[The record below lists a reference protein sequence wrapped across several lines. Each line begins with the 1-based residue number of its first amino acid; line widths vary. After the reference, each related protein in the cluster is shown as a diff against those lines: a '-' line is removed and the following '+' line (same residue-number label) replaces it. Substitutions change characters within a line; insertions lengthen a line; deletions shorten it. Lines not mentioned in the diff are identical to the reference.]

1 MKGQF
6 ARRRPALCHRAMISS
21 LVLLLGLGCTAGG
34 CDATPAQKTTT
45 PEVAPPS
52 IENMKD
58 NIKSQAAQF
67 KGAKG
72 KRPAG
77 EPHGR

>member
-1 MKGQF
+1 MKVQV
-6 ARRRPALCHRAMISS
+6 ALTRPALCHRAMISS
-21 LVLLLGLGCTAGG
+21 LVLGLGCAAGG
-34 CDATPAQKTTT
+34 CDATPAPQTT

-72 KRPAG
+72 KRPIG
-77 EPHGR
+77 EPRGR

>member
-1 MKGQF
+1 M
-6 ARRRPALCHRAMISS
+6 LSS
-21 LVLLLGLGCTAGG
+21 LVLGLGCAAGG
-34 CDATPAQKTTT
+34 CDAPPAQKTT

-58 NIKSQAAQF
+58 SIKSQAAQL

-77 EPHGR
+77 EPRQR

>member
-1 MKGQF
+1 MKRHV
-6 ARRRPALCHRAMISS
+6 ALIRLALCHRAMISF
-21 LVLLLGLGCTAGG
+21 LVLVLGCAAGG
-34 CDATPAQKTTT
+34 CDATPAPQATT
-45 PEVAPPS
+45 PEIAPPS

-77 EPHGR
+77 EPRGR

>member
-1 MKGQF
+1 
-6 ARRRPALCHRAMISS
+6 MISS
-21 LVLLLGLGCTAGG
+21 LVVGLGCAAGG
-34 CDATPAQKTTT
+34 CDATPTPQTTT

-58 NIKSQAAQF
+58 AIKSQAAQF

-77 EPHGR
+77 EPRGR

>member
-1 MKGQF
+1 MKRQV
-6 ARRRPALCHRAMISS
+6 ACIRPALCHRAIISS
-21 LVLLLGLGCTAGG
+21 LVLGLGCAAGG
-34 CDATPAQKTTT
+34 CDATPAPQTT
-45 PEVAPPS
+45 PEVAPQS

-72 KRPAG
+72 KRAG
-77 EPHGR
+77 GEQRPR

>member
-1 MKGQF
+1 MKGQIAF
-6 ARRRPALCHRAMISS
+6 RRTALRHRAMISF
-21 LVLLLGLGCTAGG
+21 LVLGLGCAAGG
-34 CDATPAQKTTT
+34 CDATPSPQTTT

-52 IENMKD
+52 IEKMKD

-72 KRPAG
+72 KRPAT
-77 EPHGR
+77 EPRRQ

>member
-1 MKGQF
+1 
-6 ARRRPALCHRAMISS
+6 MISS
-21 LVLLLGLGCTAGG
+21 LVLGLGCASGG
-34 CDATPAQKTTT
+34 CDATSAPQTTT
-45 PEVAPPS
+45 QETAPPS

-58 NIKSQAAQF
+58 SIKSQAAQF

-77 EPHGR
+77 QPRGR

>member
-1 MKGQF
+1 
-6 ARRRPALCHRAMISS
+6 MISS
-21 LVLLLGLGCTAGG
+21 LVLGLGCAAGG
-34 CDATPAQKTTT
+34 CDASLGPQTTT
-45 PEVAPPS
+45 HEVAPPS

-72 KRPAG
+72 KRPAV
-77 EPHGR
+77 EPRRR

>member
-1 MKGQF
+1 
-6 ARRRPALCHRAMISS
+6 MISS
-21 LVLLLGLGCTAGG
+21 LVLGLGCAAGG
-34 CDATPAQKTTT
+34 CDSTPAQKSTT

-58 NIKSQAAQF
+58 SIKSQAAQF

-77 EPHGR
+77 EPRQW

>member
-1 MKGQF
+1 
-6 ARRRPALCHRAMISS
+6 MISS
-21 LVLLLGLGCTAGG
+21 LVLGLGCAAGG
-34 CDATPAQKTTT
+34 CDATPAPQTTT
-45 PEVAPPS
+45 EVAPPS
-52 IENMKD
+52 VENMKD

-77 EPHGR
+77 DPQRR